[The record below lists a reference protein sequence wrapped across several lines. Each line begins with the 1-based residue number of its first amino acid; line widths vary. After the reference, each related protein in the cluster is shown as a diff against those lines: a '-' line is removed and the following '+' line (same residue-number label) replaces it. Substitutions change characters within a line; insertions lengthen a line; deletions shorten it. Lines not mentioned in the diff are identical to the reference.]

1 MHSSDPPP
9 DLATTQFHTDRIDG
23 GCDECASGACLVV
36 LQGQLLGQRLD
47 LDEREVVLGRDSD
60 CGFHIEERSVSRR
73 HARIWRDAGGYRI
86 RDLGSTNGIRLN
98 EQPVTE
104 AALQDGDCIAIGS
117 CVLKFMQRSSVE
129 ARYHEEIYQLAT
141 RDALTGLCNR
151 RLFLELIERELQ
163 RSAQY
168 GHPLALLIV
177 DLDHFKAI
185 NDTHGHVHGD
195 RVLEQVGAALH
206 AVAGDHALAAR
217 IGGEE
222 FAIALPE
229 HDRAAARDFA
239 ERVRASVAALPL
251 QLGERTH
258 TVTVSVGVGIWQ
270 AGMHTVGALLA
281 AADRALYRAKASG
294 RNRVEVDS

>member
-1 MHSSDPPP
+1 M
-9 DLATTQFHTDRIDG
+9 
-23 GCDECASGACLVV
+23 
-36 LQGQLLGQRLD
+36 LGQRLD